1 MRAASQRLGRRFHRD
16 TTPHGRTTMS
26 QPVQVRRRVL
36 VPSAAT
42 RTHSSTLGRHGSQSR
57 MSTRNSVGPTLQS
70 LPPST
75 IALGIETPPQ
85 DLTTPDCLSNAA
97 VSHHRIFWCPCIVA
111 YRIPGGAAGC
121 AKDISTDV
129 QEWDA
134 VERTPVSRGVT
145 YCTAHYGT
153 SPQLSVGLLHISD
166 NSGLVDN
173 EDHGA
178 TWRRLKLIGVRNGR

>member
-1 MRAASQRLGRRFHRD
+1 MRAASQRPGRRFRRV
-16 TTPHGRTTMS
+16 TTLHGRMTTS

-36 VPSAAT
+36 VPPAAT
-42 RTHSSTLGRHGSQSR
+42 RMFSSTLGRHGSQSR
-57 MSTRNSVGPTLQS
+57 MITRNSVGPTLQS

-75 IALGIETPPQ
+75 VALGIETPPQ

-111 YRIPGGAAGC
+111 YWIPGGAAGF
-121 AKDISTDV
+121 AKDFSIDV
-129 QEWDA
+129 KEWHA
-134 VERTPVSRGVT
+134 VERTPVSREVT
-145 YCTAHYGT
+145 CCTAHYGT
-153 SPQLSVGLLHISD
+153 SPQLSNGFLHISG

-178 TWRRLKLIGVRNGR
+178 IWWRLKLTCVRNGR